1 MFKLLL
7 LAPDSL
13 LYEGEISSLTVPGS
27 EGYLQILKGHA
38 PLLTSLKKGALRY
51 IDANQANHSLDI
63 TGGILEVVGGNATV
77 LLN

>member
-13 LYEGEISSLTVPGS
+13 LYEGDISSLTVPGS
-27 EGYLQILKGHA
+27 EGYLQVLKGHA
-38 PLLTSLKKGALRY
+38 PLLASLKKGTLQY
-51 IDANQANHSLDI
+51 IDANHANHSLDI